1 MLSQHVE
8 VASGRPHRRCNGAL
22 DQLQRSCPD
31 TGIRLLLFLQMSR
44 LYNAVVS
51 ALTYTGPNAADKTR
65 NSSHISLL
73 SALGLLFQVRSYIRQ
88 ILGSTLV
95 PISATIEIWTVKST
109 DNEDSPCDVG
119 CSTCCS

>member
-73 SALGLLFQVRSYIRQ
+73 SALGLLFQ
-88 ILGSTLV
+88 L
-95 PISATIEIWTVKST
+95 
-109 DNEDSPCDVG
+109 
-119 CSTCCS
+119 

>member
-1 MLSQHVE
+1 VLSQHVE